1 MLTRKDGVTLIDVVM
16 RNYEPGNA
24 FLHAQQLRDRYG
36 RNVKITYSIKN
47 KVPIFNFRLT
57 LRRKEPV
64 SCQPI

>member
-1 MLTRKDGVTLIDVVM
+1 MKQKDGLRLIDVVM

-24 FLHAQQLRDRYG
+24 FLHAQQLRNRYG

-57 LRRKEPV
+57 LVKKEAVP
-64 SCQPI
+64 CQPT